1 MEAVARIEDFRHGR
15 VPRVV
20 RERQLVELGEELF
33 AERGYAKASMDELAR
48 RAGVTKP
55 VIYELFGS
63 KEGLFRACL
72 EGLALRL
79 ADAIA
84 EAARGADA
92 AGGPDPESRPGADGP
107 DSESRPSA
115 GGPASASPPAGE
127 PDPEARLRA
136 GGLAFLRFAQENRVA
151 YELLYE
157 GRFSDAAVN
166 VRRRQA
172 ALILELMREMAPDDV
187 DPREL
192 EVAAHA
198 VNSAYEGVAHWMWE
212 HPESDVEEL
221 ADWTVELLLPGL
233 RRFT

>member
-1 MEAVARIEDFRHGR
+1 VEAAARIEDFRHGR
-15 VPRVV
+15 VPRAV
-20 RERQLVELGEELF
+20 RERQLVELGEQLF
-33 AERGYAKASMDELAR
+33 AERGFAKASMDELSR

-55 VIYELFGS
+55 VVYELFGS

-72 EGLALRL
+72 EGLALRM
-79 ADAIA
+79 ADQIA
-84 EAARGADA
+84 YAARAEE
-92 AGGPDPESRPGADGP
+92 DPEG
-107 DSESRPSA
+107 
-115 GGPASASPPAGE
+115 
-127 PDPEARLRA
+127 RLRA
-136 GGLAFLRFAQENRVA
+136 GGLAFLRFASENRMA

-157 GRFSDAAVN
+157 GRFSDAATT

-172 ALILELMREMAPDDV
+172 ALILDLMRELAPDDV

-198 VNSAYEGVAHWMWE
+198 VNSAYEGVAHWMWD
-212 HPESDVEEL
+212 HPEMDVDRL

>member
-1 MEAVARIEDFRHGR
+1 MTAVARIEDFRHGR
-15 VPRVV
+15 VPRAV

-33 AERGYAKASMDELAR
+33 AERGFAKTSMDELAR

-63 KEGLFRACL
+63 KEGLFEACI
-72 EGLALRL
+72 EGLAMRL
-79 ADAIA
+79 AESIA
-84 EAARGADA
+84 EAARAADQ
-92 AGGPDPESRPGADGP
+92 AGGAPGDAPPDPEG
-107 DSESRPSA
+107 
-115 GGPASASPPAGE
+115 
-127 PDPEARLRA
+127 RLRA
-136 GGLAFLRFAQENRVA
+136 GGLAFLRFAADNRVA

-157 GRFSDAAVN
+157 GRFSDAAVR

-172 ALILELMREMAPDDV
+172 ALILELMREIAPDDV

-192 EVAAHA
+192 EVAANA
-198 VNSAYEGVAHWMWE
+198 VNSAYEGVAHWMWD
-212 HPESDVEEL
+212 HPEMDVEEL

>member
-92 AGGPDPESRPGADGP
+92 AGGPD
-107 DSESRPSA
+107 SESRPSA
-115 GGPASASPPAGE
+115 DAPGSASRPAGVA